1 MKIWLSVFA
10 LLVLSKIQL
19 HVHGEAQVPCFFIFG
34 DSLADSGNNNLL
46 PTEARANYQPY
57 GVDYPSG
64 TTGRFSNGRT
74 SFDIIGFASL
84 SLSLSLSR
92 LHLDLYTTS

>member
-84 SLSLSLSR
+84 SLSLSR